1 MMMTK
6 VLFFAQLRE
15 LLQCEQIE
23 LPLTEPTDIRS
34 LTLLLISTRPAWQE
48 HLQLTRLLCAV
59 NQQLCSLDSLVNPGD
74 EVALF
79 PPVTGG

>member
-1 MMMTK
+1 MMITK

-23 LPLTEPTDIRS
+23 LQLTEPTDIKG
-34 LTLLLISTRPAWQE
+34 LILLLITMRPDWQE
-48 HLQLTRLLCAV
+48 YLQSVRLLCAV
-59 NQQLCSLDSLVNPGD
+59 NHQLGGLETVVNSGD